1 MNVSSNMPSFN
12 QIKETCLY
20 VEDLSRTEAFY
31 HGKLGLE
38 VIVSVQS
45 SHIFFRAGASVLLCF
60 ISERSK
66 VQTNLP
72 SHYASGHIHF
82 AFEIEQD
89 AYEACKQ
96 TIISKNISIE
106 HEENWGKLKSFYFR
120 DPDDHLVEV
129 VMKGVWD

>member
-1 MNVSSNMPSFN
+1 MGDGSNMPTFN

-20 VEDLSRTEAFY
+20 VEDLSRTESFY

-38 VIVSVQS
+38 VIANVGG
-45 SHIFFRAGASVLLCF
+45 SHIFFRAGTSVLLCF

-66 VQTNLP
+66 VQKNLP

-82 AFEIEQD
+82 AFEIEQND
-89 AYEACKQ
+89 YEACKQ
-96 TIISKNISIE
+96 MITAENISIE
-106 HEENWGKLKSFYFR
+106 HEESWGKLKSFYFR

-129 VMKGVWD
+129 VMKGVWE